1 VDLTLFFRKCKF
13 FLQKNFL
20 SAYKPREFTIFHR
33 GTILEK
39 LKKFLLALYSSILAG
54 ILTLFWTTSAIICS
68 FIPPLKVKGIN
79 FCARYWGKTI
89 LRGSGIK
96 VKVIGTENC
105 QPGKNYMIIANHR
118 SFLDIYAV
126 LAYSGLNCRMVAKR
140 ELAKIPLFGM
150 MLRRSHTII
159 IDRSN
164 RNQAIKAMKIKGK
177 ELTDLG
183 ITMVI
188 FAEGTRGTDDKLLGE
203 FKKGA
208 FILAAQLGLPIL
220 PITIIGTDKLQ
231 PKGSISIH
239 PGTITLKIDPAL
251 EIPEYNRP
259 RDIRTLAAKTQEII
273 EVNLIAAREGR
284 L

>member
-1 VDLTLFFRKCKF
+1 M
-13 FLQKNFL
+13 
-20 SAYKPREFTIFHR
+20 
-33 GTILEK
+33 EK
-39 LKKFLLALYSSILAG
+39 LKDFLLALYSLILAG

-96 VKVIGTENC
+96 VKVIGAENC

-118 SFLDIYAV
+118 SFLDIYAI
-126 LAYSGLNCRMVAKR
+126 LAYSGLNCRMVAKK
-140 ELAKIPLFGM
+140 ELTKIPLFGM

-159 IDRSN
+159 IDRGN
-164 RNQAIKAMKIKGK
+164 RNQAIKAMEIKGK
-177 ELTDLG
+177 ELRDFG

-188 FAEGTRGTDDKLLGE
+188 FAEGTRATGDKLLGE

-239 PGTITLKIDPAL
+239 PGTITLKIDPPL

-259 RDIRTLAAKTQEII
+259 SDIRPLAAKTQEII
-273 EVNLIAAREGR
+273 KANLIAAREGK

>member
-1 VDLTLFFRKCKF
+1 M
-13 FLQKNFL
+13 
-20 SAYKPREFTIFHR
+20 
-33 GTILEK
+33 EK
-39 LKKFLLALYSSILAG
+39 LKDFLLALYSSILAG

-96 VKVIGTENC
+96 VKVIGAENC
-105 QPGKNYMIIANHR
+105 PPGKNYMIIANHR
-118 SFLDIYAV
+118 SFLDIYAI
-126 LAYSGLNCRMVAKR
+126 LADSGLNCRMVAKK
-140 ELAKIPLFGM
+140 ELTKIPLFGM

-164 RNQAIKAMKIKGK
+164 RNQAIKAMKIMGNQLK
-177 ELTDLG
+177 EHG
-183 ITMVI
+183 ISIVI
-188 FAEGTRGTDDKLLGE
+188 FAEGTRSTGYKPLEE

-208 FILAAQLGLPIL
+208 FILAAQLGLSIL
-220 PITIIGTDKLQ
+220 PITIIGTGLLQ
-231 PKGSISIH
+231 PKGSIGIR
-239 PGTITLKIDPAL
+239 PGTITLKIDPPM

-259 RDIRTLAAKTQEII
+259 SDIRPLAAKTHEII
-273 EVNLIAAREGR
+273 EANLIAAREGK